1 MTNRPYTL
9 FHDQAVHEH
18 GAVGIALSGT
28 RERPQ
33 GGVEYP
39 GLEPL
44 GPVEVIAQY
53 VVSPF
58 PFSLFFMLRDPCRAQ
73 GNLLLRLE
81 PSSAVAGLTNPTQ
94 ALIRAINAFR
104 AASPSLPRPAE
115 AASAARA
122 ISIGKGMKEEEYYL
136 ALYDQDGSEVRF
148 WRVRG
153 G

>member
-1 MTNRPYTL
+1 MPRSSSTRTRRRRDRA
-9 FHDQAVHEH
+9 FRDA
-18 GAVGIALSGT
+18 GAAAGRRRISGAGAAGT
-28 RERPQ
+28 R
-33 GGVEYP
+33 GGHRAVRR
-39 GLEPL
+39 
-44 GPVEVIAQY
+44 V
-53 VVSPF
+53 PF
-58 PFSLFFMLRDPCRAQ
+58 FSLFFMLSDPCRAQ

-104 AASPSLPRPAE
+104 AGSPSLPRPAE
-115 AASAARA
+115 AASAARG

-136 ALYDQDGSEVRF
+136 ALYDQDGLEVRF